1 MLQRL
6 MLLEGTYETERKL
19 YSDYTPKNVR
29 LEPMYRRGGYANLEL
44 ETGQEEE
51 CMPFRFNFLMLVV
64 PHTYSR
70 SFETL
75 MLCLKKLPFC
85 KTTKILQKRR
95 QTAKHVVV
103 ACSSK

>member
-6 MLLEGTYETERKL
+6 LLLEGPYETERKL

-44 ETGQEEE
+44 ETGQEE
-51 CMPFRFNFLMLVV
+51 CMPFRFNFLMIVV
-64 PHTYSR
+64 PHTSSR

-75 MLCLKKLPFC
+75 MLCLKKPPFNEII
-85 KTTKILQKRR
+85 T
-95 QTAKHVVV
+95 
-103 ACSSK
+103 